1 MLQTIDKIHG
11 LQAVLQ
17 CLDTIYDRSKLE
29 YDSQLRLLPL
39 LQWHVHKLLRVSKLC
54 HQSHSVSDL
63 RRVANIHAMV
73 HV

>member
-1 MLQTIDKIHG
+1 MLQTIDKIYG

-39 LQWHVHKLLRVSKLC
+39 LQWYFHRILRVSKLC
-54 HQSHSVSDL
+54 HKSHSVGDL
-63 RRVANIHAMV
+63 HHLANIHAMV

>member
-1 MLQTIDKIHG
+1 MLQTIDKIYG

-39 LQWHVHKLLRVSKLC
+39 LQWYLHKLLRVSKLC

-63 RRVANIHAMV
+63 HRVANIHAMV